1 MDTETPVDFA
11 VDTDRDGPAWVVAP
25 AGEIDMSNVDE
36 VRAAIAA
43 RPEACDVLVLDFA
56 ALTFLDTSGLRLVV
70 EAMQETHADGVRLAL
85 VRGTED
91 VQRLFV
97 LARLETRLP
106 FFDDVRAAVD
116 QP

>member
-1 MDTETPVDFA
+1 MDTEIPVDFA
-11 VDTDRDGPAWVVAP
+11 VATARDGPAWVVAP
-25 AGEIDMSNVDE
+25 TGEIDMANVDR
-36 VRAAIAA
+36 VREAIAA
-43 RPEACDVLVLDFA
+43 RPEACGVLVLDFG

-70 EAMQETHADGVRLAL
+70 EALQATQADGVRLAL
-85 VRGTED
+85 VRGPED

-116 QP
+116 AR